1 MHGSSKP
8 PFLLDHDHPF
18 MPTPAKINPHKN
30 ALDIRLAESVV
41 FLRAGDATG
50 RQRTIPTDASPGM
63 VRGLL
68 VLTLAKPTR
77 IKSIEVELLGRTV
90 TAWPEGVSLSLLLC
104 AVLSPTQ
111 ASVPDA

>member
-1 MHGSSKP
+1 
-8 PFLLDHDHPF
+8 
-18 MPTPAKINPHKN
+18 MPTSTKPAPSKN

-50 RQRTIPTDASPGM
+50 RQRTMQADASPGM

-77 IKSIEVELLGRTV
+77 ITSIEVELTGKTN
-90 TAWPEGVSLSLLLC
+90 TAWPEGAHFSPSLCLG
-104 AVLSPTQ
+104 V
-111 ASVPDA
+111 